1 MDLTP
6 YLHSGENELTVKV
19 DNHADLPV
27 YPAQADFTFFG
38 GLYRQVELL
47 IFADKAHFNV
57 TEYGADSLLLTPDVE
72 TGTVQA
78 SVLCDGGDRLTL
90 TVKDPDGTVVAQEE
104 TPVTGQ
110 KRRFVLPCPTC
121 SCGTAR
127 KTPACTRLPPL
138 CARMASPLTC

>member
-1 MDLTP
+1 M
-6 YLHSGENELTVKV
+6 KV

-90 TVKDPDGTVVAQEE
+90 TVKDPNGTVVAQEE
-104 TPVTGQ
+104 TSVTGQ
-110 KRRFVLPCPTC
+110 KTTLCLTVSDRHFVQGWHPH
-121 SCGTAR
+121 
-127 KTPACTRLPPL
+127 
-138 CARMASPLTC
+138 

>member
-1 MDLTP
+1 M
-6 YLHSGENELTVKV
+6 KV

-90 TVKDPDGTVVAQEE
+90 IVKDPDGTVVAQEE
-104 TPVTGQ
+104 TLSPCKNDALSYRV
-110 KRRFVLPCPTC
+110 RRAAVGRRAKPMPIHGYCHFVQGRHPH
-121 SCGTAR
+121 
-127 KTPACTRLPPL
+127 
-138 CARMASPLTC
+138 